1 MKNYLRY
8 LYGLLAIPLSLL
20 LRAALIPFTDS
31 IPYIMLFPV
40 TVAVA
45 LLAGLGP
52 AILTGFLLVASPM
65 VNRIIYAAEVEADM
79 FGLDAAREPYG
90 FATSAMR
97 LGAYRK
103 PEPGPLTNS
112 CRNRPA
118 RGEGCSRWGQ
128 GRENPAMIRGQK
140 SWGHSTGQGL
150 PKHTDYVR

>member
-1 MKNYLRY
+1 MGEVDWFYR
-8 LYGLLAIPLSLL
+8 GPLLAY
-20 LRAALIPFTDS
+20 RRRNGMGDRGDA
-31 IPYIMLFPV
+31 
-40 TVAVA
+40 
-45 LLAGLGP
+45 AGLP
-52 AILTGFLLVASPM
+52 FAWAILTGFLLVASPM